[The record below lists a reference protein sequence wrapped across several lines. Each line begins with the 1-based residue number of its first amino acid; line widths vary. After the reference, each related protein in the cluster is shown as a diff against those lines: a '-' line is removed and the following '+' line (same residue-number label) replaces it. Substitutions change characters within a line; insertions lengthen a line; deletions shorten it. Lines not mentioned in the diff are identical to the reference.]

1 MSKIKILL
9 SALGNENNYKN
20 ALSSVDVLSD
30 IYTGTENLNNYNGL
44 LLCGGGDV
52 SPEFYNEALNGSKN
66 INVIRDL
73 QEFYLIDKF
82 LNANKPILAICR
94 GFQVLNVH
102 LGGTLVQHLKN
113 ANMHQNDDGSDIYHL
128 VKAQRNSFL
137 GKLYGE
143 EFIVNS
149 HHHQAIN
156 KLAPSIHGTCY
167 SGDGVLEGYENLNL
181 KIIAT
186 QFHPERL
193 NNEIGVNGSKIFK
206 EFLGLI

>member
-9 SALGNENNYKN
+9 SSLGNEYNYKN
-20 ALSSVDVLSD
+20 ALKKLNVNSTVFNGG
-30 IYTGTENLNNYNGL
+30 INLKDYNGL
-44 LLCGGGDV
+44 VLCGGGDI
-52 SPEFYNEALNGSKN
+52 SPEFYNEAFCGSKN
-66 INVIRDL
+66 VNILRDI
-73 QEFYLIDKF
+73 QEFYLIDNF

-94 GFQVLNVH
+94 GVQVLNVY
-102 LGGTLVQHLKN
+102 LGGTLIQNLKN
-113 ANMHQNDDGSDIYHL
+113 ANKHQNDDGSDIYHL

-167 SGDGVLEGYENLNL
+167 SGDGVFEGYENLNL

>member
-9 SALGNENNYKN
+9 SSLGNANNYIN
-20 ALSSVDVLSD
+20 ALKKLNVNSTVFNGG
-30 IYTGTENLNNYNGL
+30 INLKDYNGL
-44 LLCGGGDV
+44 VLCGGGDI
-52 SPEFYNEALNGSKN
+52 STEFYNQALNASKN

-149 HHHQAIN
+149 NHHQAVN
-156 KLAPSIHGTCY
+156 KLSPMLSGTCY

>member
-9 SALGNENNYKN
+9 SSLGNAENYIN

-113 ANMHQNDDGSDIYHL
+113 ANKHQNYDGSDVYHS
-128 VKAQRNSFL
+128 VCSKSNSIFN
-137 GKLYGE
+137 KLYGDN
-143 EFIVNS
+143 FIVNS
-149 HHHQAIN
+149 NHHQAVN
-156 KLAPSIHGTCY
+156 KLSPMLSGTCY
-167 SGDGVLEGYENLNL
+167 SSDGILEGYENLNL
-181 KIIAT
+181 KIIGT

-193 NNEIGVNGSKIFK
+193 NHESNDNGSKIFK